1 MNSYDSDKI
10 ISLMNGYGFSRVKW
24 PDKAQ
29 LILVNTCSI
38 RKKPE
43 EKIFSELGRMRQYKL
58 DNQEVII
65 GVTGCVAQQMGKDIF
80 KRCEYVDFVIG
91 PACIHH
97 LPLAI
102 TKIKNNE
109 RHICFTDNSS
119 EIKEMPTIY
128 TSTGQ
133 SSAMI
138 TIMRGCD
145 NFCTYCIVP
154 FVRGREVS
162 RPFKEII
169 NEIETLANRGV
180 KDITL
185 LGQNV
190 NSYGLKQKGFPL
202 FHELLEKVAEIDG
215 IERIRFTTSHPKD
228 LSDGLIMAFKKITKL
243 CNHIHL
249 PVQSGSNRILKKMNR
264 GYTREKYLG
273 KISDLLKNRPDISI
287 STDIITGFPGE
298 TEEDFNDTLSLLK
311 EVRFDSSFSFIY
323 SDRPFTKAS
332 TFNDKVS
339 DEEKLK
345 RLKTFQKIQKEITLE
360 KNLLNKGKIMKI
372 LINGTSRRGE
382 GQLTGRTSSNKVVNV
397 EGHTSLSG
405 EFIDVMIEDAGI
417 NSLTGHLIGKEKDK
431 IISSVA

>member
-10 ISLMNGYGFSRVKW
+10 LSMMSGYGFSQAPS
-24 PDKAQ
+24 PDNAQ
-29 LILVNTCSI
+29 LIIINTCSI
-38 RKKPE
+38 REKPE
-43 EKIFSELGRMRQYKL
+43 EKIFSELGRMRQYKV
-58 DNQEVII
+58 DNPEVMI

-91 PACIHH
+91 PACIHY

-102 TKIKNNE
+102 KKIENNE
-109 RHICFTDNSS
+109 KQICFTDNSS
-119 EIKEMPTIY
+119 EIKEMPAIHTQA
-128 TSTGQ
+128 GQ
-133 SSAMI
+133 NSAMV

-145 NFCTYCIVP
+145 NFCSYCIVP

-162 RPFKEII
+162 RPFNEII
-169 NEIETLANRGV
+169 NEATILAKRGV

-190 NSYGLKQKGFPL
+190 NSYGLKHKGFPL
-202 FHELLEKVAEIDG
+202 FHELLEIVAEIDG

-264 GYTREKYLG
+264 GYTREKYLR
-273 KISDLLKNRPDISI
+273 KIYDLLEIRPDISI
-287 STDIITGFPGE
+287 STDIIAGFPGE
-298 TEEDFNDTLSLLK
+298 TKEDFNDTLSLLK

-332 TFNDKVS
+332 TFKNKVPN
-339 DEEKLK
+339 EEKLN
-345 RLKTFQKIQKEITLE
+345 RLKIFQKIQKEITLE
-360 KNLLNKGKIMKI
+360 KNLLSKGKIMGI
-372 LINGTSRRGE
+372 LIGGASRKGE

-397 EGHTSLSG
+397 EGHLSLSG
-405 EFIDVMIEDAGI
+405 KFVDVKIEDAGI
-417 NSLTGHLIGKEKDK
+417 NSLTGCLIEEE
-431 IISSVA
+431 

>member
-10 ISLMNGYGFSRVKW
+10 ISLMNCYGFSRAQS
-24 PDKAQ
+24 PDNAQ
-29 LILVNTCSI
+29 LILLNTCSI

-58 DNQEVII
+58 NDPGVII

-97 LPLAI
+97 LPMAI
-102 TKIKNNE
+102 TKIENNE
-109 RHICFTDNSS
+109 KHICFTENSS
-119 EIKEMPTIY
+119 EIKEMPVIH

-133 SSAMI
+133 NSAMI

-145 NFCTYCIVP
+145 NFCSYCIVP

-169 NEIETLANRGV
+169 NEIKTLANRGV

-190 NSYGLKQKGFPL
+190 NSYGLKYKGFPL

-228 LSDGLIMAFKKITKL
+228 LSDGLIMAFKKNTKL

-264 GYTREKYLG
+264 GYTREQYLE
-273 KISDLLKNRPDISI
+273 KISDLLSNRPDISI

-298 TEEDFNDTLSLLK
+298 TEEDFNDTLSLLEK
-311 EVRFDSSFSFIY
+311 VRFDSSFSFIY

-332 TFNDKVS
+332 TFSDKVAYA
-339 DEEKLK
+339 EKLK
-345 RLKTFQKIQKEITLE
+345 RLKIFQEIQKKITLE
-360 KNLLNKGKIMKI
+360 KNLLDKGKIMKI
-372 LINGTSRRGE
+372 LINGESRRGA
-382 GQLTGRTSSNKVVNV
+382 GQLTGRTSSNKVVNIK
-397 EGHTSLSG
+397 GHLSLSG
-405 EFIDVMIEDAGI
+405 KFVDVMIEDAGI
-417 NSLTGHLIGKEKDK
+417 NSLTGILVEKEKNK
-431 IISSVA
+431 IISAVA